1 MWHKLSRLL
10 VFIKKLHL
18 TQTIWLIKKEITDI
32 LKVFF
37 PSLSIFVIV
46 VVFARCY
53 YSLMIFLRIF
63 HNKSNVSFPKM
74 NWKAS
79 SKLNNRRHVRFV
91 FFLLEIDKISQIV
104 FIKLVF
110 IIYMC
115 KKKEH
120 GNKRL
125 KWKFIRMVQCS
136 LVHHTLFSPIAIA
149 EECIYDNTIRVQP
162 QDLSIGFKRCLA
174 LW

>member
-53 YSLMIFLRIF
+53 YLMIFLRIF

-91 FFLLEIDKISQIV
+91 FFYWKLIRFPKLFSLSLSLLYTCV
-104 FIKLVF
+104 
-110 IIYMC
+110 
-115 KKKEH
+115 KKEH

-136 LVHHTLFSPIAIA
+136 LVHHTLFPPIAIA